1 MRIENKTA
9 SSLPIL
15 RSKRAVLPTFEN
27 NPLSSGCGVSTLDEE
42 SVYTLP
48 PKCPH
53 LAGGV
58 HEGGG
63 SVDAHPSAGWDESRL
78 RTCSRCRR
86 SLPPSEFYHRV
97 GHKPDHYCKS
107 CRVEDSRQRYRRK
120 AHARWVEAEARHTL
134 VEVADRE
141 ERIRLIRQAL
151 QVVRRSV
158 EARSRKRRMA
168 EYLAEH

>member
-1 MRIENKTA
+1 MRIENKSA
-9 SSLPIL
+9 VSLPL
-15 RSKRAVLPTFEN
+15 SRSARVAYFTSEN
-27 NPLSSGCGVSTLDEE
+27 NPSASSCKVFTLGRKTA
-42 SVYTLP
+42 YTLP
-48 PKCPH
+48 PRCGH
-53 LAGGV
+53 LVGEV
-58 HEGGG
+58 QEGGG
-63 SVDAHPSAGWDESRL
+63 AVEPHPSAGWDESRL

>member
-1 MRIENKTA
+1 MFTLGRKTA
-9 SSLPIL
+9 
-15 RSKRAVLPTFEN
+15 
-27 NPLSSGCGVSTLDEE
+27 
-42 SVYTLP
+42 YTLP
-48 PKCPH
+48 PRCGH
-53 LAGGV
+53 LVGEV
-58 HEGGG
+58 QEGGG
-63 SVDAHPSAGWDESRL
+63 AVAPQPLAGRGETEL
-78 RTCSRCRR
+78 RTCSRCRQ
-86 SLPPSEFYHRV
+86 SLSPSEFYHRV